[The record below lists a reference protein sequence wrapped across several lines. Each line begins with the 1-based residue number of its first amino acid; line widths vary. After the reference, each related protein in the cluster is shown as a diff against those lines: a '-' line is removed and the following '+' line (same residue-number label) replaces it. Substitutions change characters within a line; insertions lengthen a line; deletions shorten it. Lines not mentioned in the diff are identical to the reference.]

1 MKLHPKNSIN
11 RVHSH
16 KGLALISQYPHLQD
30 ENQVKISTH
39 LFFVVLVDC
48 CLSEGSMSWS
58 LRINVSDFALIL
70 EETLLSVTS
79 FTSFDFSGV
88 FLGFTCACA
97 KALTMSLLLVLCLL
111 SEVSASFF
119 FPKVSLSCA
128 VFVSMSL
135 DLPKNSFG
143 WFWARSNSFSF
154 GDLTKKS

>member
-1 MKLHPKNSIN
+1 M
-11 RVHSH
+11 
-16 KGLALISQYPHLQD
+16 
-30 ENQVKISTH
+30 
-39 LFFVVLVDC
+39 
-48 CLSEGSMSWS
+48 
-58 LRINVSDFALIL
+58 SDFELIL

-88 FLGFTCACA
+88 FLGFTCACR
-97 KALTMSLLLVLCLL
+97 KALAMSLLLLCLL
-111 SEVSASFF
+111 LEVSAPFF
-119 FPKVSLSCA
+119 LPTVSLSSA